1 MKLCCIKCGSY
12 EINHS
17 ASDGC
22 DSQLKYLCGVCHWK
36 TLAEIRLAYVGQLE
50 RNVNELKEMNNQLCE
65 INLKVSQGI
74 TMSQPIND
82 GGPAFPHTTQWDGI
96 TPAINHHGISMRD
109 YFAAAALQ
117 GLLASPAEAEFG
129 VSHFA
134 TAAYEAADA
143 MIRAREAK

>member
-50 RNVNELKEMNNQLCE
+50 RNVNELKDQIMNNQLCDT
-65 INLKVSQGI
+65 NLKVSQERDDLHVRVKRLEEAGDLLSRMVFRQDGYGI
-74 TMSQPIND
+74 YQD
-82 GGPAFPHTTQWDGI
+82 
-96 TPAINHHGISMRD
+96 
-109 YFAAAALQ
+109 
-117 GLLASPAEAEFG
+117 EE
-129 VSHFA
+129 
-134 TAAYEAADA
+134 DA
-143 MIRAREAK
+143 VNGWNKAKEAKL

>member
-50 RNVNELKEMNNQLCE
+50 RNVNELKDQIMNNQLCDT
-65 INLKVSQGI
+65 NLKVSQERDDLHVRVKRLEDVLQ
-74 TMSQPIND
+74 TAWFLMANVNWKSKKDPDMYKDFVNWRDND
-82 GGPAFPHTTQWDGI
+82 FLPV
-96 TPAINHHGISMRD
+96 MRWQKRKD
-109 YFAAAALQ
+109 TKAK
-117 GLLASPAEAEFG
+117 EANP
-129 VSHFA
+129 
-134 TAAYEAADA
+134 
-143 MIRAREAK
+143 

>member
-50 RNVNELKEMNNQLCE
+50 RNVNELKDQIMNNQLCDT
-65 INLKVSQGI
+65 NLKVSQERDDLHVRVKRLEEAGDLLSRMVFRQDGYGI
-74 TMSQPIND
+74 YQDEEDAVND
-82 GGPAFPHTTQWDGI
+82 WDK
-96 TPAINHHGISMRD
+96 
-109 YFAAAALQ
+109 
-117 GLLASPAEAEFG
+117 
-129 VSHFA
+129 
-134 TAAYEAADA
+134 
-143 MIRAREAK
+143 AKKETKQ

>member
-50 RNVNELKEMNNQLCE
+50 RNVNELKDQIME
-65 INLKVSQGI
+65 
-74 TMSQPIND
+74 
-82 GGPAFPHTTQWDGI
+82 GGD
-96 TPAINHHGISMRD
+96 
-109 YFAAAALQ
+109 AALSYSI
-117 GLLASPAEAEFG
+117 GLDLQKENDALNQRIDDLHVRVKRLEEAGDGMEKYC
-129 VSHFA
+129 SD
-134 TAAYEAADA
+134 YYS
-143 MIRAREAK
+143 INRWYKAKEGL

>member
-50 RNVNELKEMNNQLCE
+50 RNVNELKDQIMNNQLCDT
-65 INLKVSQGI
+65 NLKVSQERDDLQVRVKRLEDVLQ
-74 TMSQPIND
+74 TAWFLMANVNWKRKKDPDMYKDFVNWRDND
-82 GGPAFPHTTQWDGI
+82 FLPV
-96 TPAINHHGISMRD
+96 MRWQKRKD
-109 YFAAAALQ
+109 
-117 GLLASPAEAEFG
+117 
-129 VSHFA
+129 
-134 TAAYEAADA
+134 TK
-143 MIRAREAK
+143 AKEVKP